1 MNPLLY
7 SLLKNYQ
14 QEQLLLNS
22 FRNENSTLFPLF
34 TPPNQS
40 PPSPELSLLAF
51 LGSPIFGNHLLPL
64 CSLPDFNKNLI
75 ETSISNNFVDSISNS
90 SSINESETNSESTS
104 SSSSEART
112 KENEREYFKEYKI
125 GTKVVRRLSYPRE
138 FKLIV
143 LHSYWTN
150 GKNKYRTCKEFHI
163 TKSMLNGWLQKAEK
177 IRNSRPG
184 SLKSGR
190 SGRKPQFPKIE
201 NQLFQLFQAEENKG
215 ENVSNKWIRETA
227 RILAEKEEN
236 NCQFSERWL
245 NNFKRRFQIGITIKD
260 ENEQFEESQIN
271 SIKDDWSIENDQ
283 KMNKINN
290 ESNNLK
296 DEELDRI
303 AHEICS
309 INGQLPIKV
318 FYEKF
323 HRIGQNVQLI

>member
-1 MNPLLY
+1 LEWPLQAGNFFISKKRRGGLVVTVIFNIFLFVKEGKIPFKGRNVEFYFHFPHISKNIFMNPLLY

-51 LGSPIFGNHLLPL
+51 LGSPIFANHLLPL

-75 ETSISNNFVDSISNS
+75 KTSISNTLVDSISNS
-90 SSINESETNSESTS
+90 TSINDTETNSQSTS

-112 KENEREYFKEYKI
+112 KQNEGEYFKEYKI

-163 TKSMLNGWLQKAEK
+163 TKFSLFFYQK
-177 IRNSRPG
+177 
-184 SLKSGR
+184 
-190 SGRKPQFPKIE
+190 
-201 NQLFQLFQAEENKG
+201 LF
-215 ENVSNKWIRETA
+215 
-227 RILAEKEEN
+227 
-236 NCQFSERWL
+236 
-245 NNFKRRFQIGITIKD
+245 
-260 ENEQFEESQIN
+260 
-271 SIKDDWSIENDQ
+271 
-283 KMNKINN
+283 
-290 ESNNLK
+290 
-296 DEELDRI
+296 
-303 AHEICS
+303 
-309 INGQLPIKV
+309 
-318 FYEKF
+318 
-323 HRIGQNVQLI
+323 

>member
-7 SLLKNYQ
+7 SLLKNS
-14 QEQLLLNS
+14 L
-22 FRNENSTLFPLF
+22 RNENTNLFPLF
-34 TPPNQS
+34 TANS
-40 PPSPELSLLAF
+40 LSSPELSLLAL
-51 LGSPIFGNHLLPL
+51 LGSPVFNSHLLPL

-75 ETSISNNFVDSISNS
+75 GTPNYDLSSFSNNFVDSLSLNS
-90 SSINESETNSESTS
+90 SSINVSDTTSQSTS
-104 SSSSEART
+104 SETLIKT
-112 KENEREYFKEYKI
+112 KENEEENKEYFKEYKN
-125 GTKVVRRLSYPRE
+125 GTKVRRLSYPRE

-177 IRNSRPG
+177 IKNSRPG

-201 NQLFQLFQAEENKG
+201 RQLFQLFLAEEIKG
-215 ENVSNKWIRETA
+215 ERVSNKWIRETA
-227 RILAEKEEN
+227 RILADKEGN
-236 NCQFSERWL
+236 AFNLSIHNCQFSERWL
-245 NNFKRRFQIGITIKD
+245 NNFKRRFQIGIKE
-260 ENEQFEESQIN
+260 ENEQLEDSEIN
-271 SIKDDWSIENDQ
+271 LIKDWSLENNQ
-283 KMNKINN
+283 KMNRIN
-290 ESNNLK
+290 ELTSLK

-303 AHEICS
+303 GREICS

-323 HRIGQNVQLI
+323 HRIGQNIQII